1 VTVLLQTAR
10 RKSLDGP
17 ISHLAK
23 SIVLQDQA
31 QGGTVLSRITACLA
45 RIVEV
50 TSRCGARYA
59 TVQEATGGMP
69 NLDRSV
75 VQALPVFSAMGEAEL
90 DNAIAH
96 ARAQRIPK
104 GAAVFRQ
111 GERAESFFVL
121 LHGRLKVVKVT
132 PHGQQMIIRFVK
144 ATSMVSPK
152 RSAARTIGLLRA
164 QS

>member
-1 VTVLLQTAR
+1 
-10 RKSLDGP
+10 
-17 ISHLAK
+17 
-23 SIVLQDQA
+23 
-31 QGGTVLSRITACLA
+31 
-45 RIVEV
+45 
-50 TSRCGARYA
+50 
-59 TVQEATGGMP
+59 MP